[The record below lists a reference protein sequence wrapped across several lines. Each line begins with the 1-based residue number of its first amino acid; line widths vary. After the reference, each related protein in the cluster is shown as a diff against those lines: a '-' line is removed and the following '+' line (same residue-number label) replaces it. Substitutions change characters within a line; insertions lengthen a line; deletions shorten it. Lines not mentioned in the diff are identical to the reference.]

1 MTPAVDLY
9 AIIAGSPFGRFLGI
23 EAGLD
28 PDGVIA
34 VLPVRDELI
43 GNVMLPALH
52 GGCVA
57 SFLEIAC
64 LLQLAHETGSTA
76 PARAINI
83 SVEYLRPARRETTY
97 ASASIRRL
105 GKRVAV
111 VHAEAW
117 QQDRDKPVCLLQSHL
132 RLPATRS
139 AQDLQG

>member
-1 MTPAVDLY
+1 M
-9 AIIAGSPFGRFLGI
+9 
-23 EAGLD
+23 
-28 PDGVIA
+28 
-34 VLPVRDELI
+34 PVRDQLV

-64 LLQLAHETGSTA
+64 LLQVAHEVGTTA

-97 ASASIRRL
+97 ARAKIRRL

-117 QQDRDKPVCLLQSHL
+117 QQDESKPVCLLQSHL
-132 RLPATRS
+132 RLPARLAS
-139 AQDLQG
+139 E

>member
-1 MTPAVDLY
+1 MTTVIDLD
-9 AIIAGSPFGRFLGI
+9 AILNSSPFARFLAITARADERGI
-23 EAGLD
+23 LATM
-28 PDGVIA
+28 
-34 VLPVRDELI
+34 PVRGQLI

-64 LLQLAHETGSTA
+64 LLQLAHEVGTTA

-83 SVEYLRPARRETTY
+83 SVEYLRPARRETTF
-97 ASASIRRL
+97 ARAQIRRL

-117 QQDRDKPVCLLQSHL
+117 QQDESKPVCLLQSHL
-132 RLPATRS
+132 RLPAGLT
-139 AQDLQG
+139 AE

>member
-1 MTPAVDLY
+1 MTGPIDFDTILNS
-9 AIIAGSPFGRFLGI
+9 SPFARFLAI
-23 EAGLD
+23 AAHADER
-28 PDGVIA
+28 GV
-34 VLPVRDELI
+34 LTTMPVRDQLV

-64 LLQLAHETGSTA
+64 LLQVAHEIGTIA

-97 ASASIRRL
+97 ARAKIRRL

-117 QQDRDKPVCLLQSHL
+117 QQDESKPVCLLQSHL
-132 RLPATRS
+132 RLPAGPAS
-139 AQDLQG
+139 E